1 MVKPSLSAIFPQAFQ
16 MAGGSL
22 TASPRVVA
30 ELDGDSSVCQTGD
43 T

>member
-1 MVKPSLSAIFPQAFQ
+1 MVKLSLSATFPQAFQ

-30 ELDGDSSVCQTGD
+30 ELDGDSSVCHARD